1 MPLTHEVGNKGHK
14 RQWPGL
20 PFSESGGDPNQLHP
34 VRGDTMDKVCGSG
47 AQCENTC
54 PVMLMGRIC
63 PDLPT
68 FLEEVRCLMTES
80 SEEAPQIVPQL
91 A

>member
-1 MPLTHEVGNKGHK
+1 ME
-14 RQWPGL
+14 
-20 PFSESGGDPNQLHP
+20 
-34 VRGDTMDKVCGSG
+34 KVCGSG

-54 PVMLMGRIC
+54 PVMSMGRIC

-68 FLEEVRCLMTES
+68 FLVEVRALMAAENEEV
-80 SEEAPQIVPQL
+80 PQTVPQL

>member
-1 MPLTHEVGNKGHK
+1 
-14 RQWPGL
+14 
-20 PFSESGGDPNQLHP
+20 
-34 VRGDTMDKVCGSG
+34 MDKVCGSG

-68 FLEEVRCLMTES
+68 FLEEVRCLIAES

>member
-1 MPLTHEVGNKGHK
+1 
-14 RQWPGL
+14 
-20 PFSESGGDPNQLHP
+20 
-34 VRGDTMDKVCGSG
+34 MDKVCGSG

-68 FLEEVRCLMTES
+68 FLNEVLCLTAEA
-80 SEEAPQIVPQL
+80 SEEAPQLVP
-91 A
+91 ATA